1 MNLDSARPASFWAR
15 LRPDGLPR
23 GDHAWVAWFVLGFI
37 PPLFI
42 AIHVLIGL
50 RPEHYVLGAVALV
63 FAWWGPRLRGLI
75 RASGPFLLTG
85 LGYDFLRLAM
95 PLRGRIHVDDLW
107 HAERALFG
115 IKTSGGL
122 VVISDWVATH
132 THPVL
137 DAIFGGVY
145 VLYLIMPILVASLLY
160 AKVSAKDA
168 LLMSCT
174 FAAMSVIGWFIW
186 LAWPAAPPW
195 YVDRHGL
202 GPAVL
207 DAAPS
212 AAGGAR
218 FDDLFHVNFF
228 RRFYER
234 SWNVFGA
241 MPSLHV
247 AYGMLPLFG
256 IWRLGWR
263 FRVPAA
269 LWAAGM
275 LYASVYLRH
284 HYILDG
290 LVGMAVALAGL
301 AVFRALQHGA
311 QLLGTK
317 PAELENDRIDHARP
331 TDALSQETSK

>member
-1 MNLDSARPASFWAR
+1 
-15 LRPDGLPR
+15 
-23 GDHAWVAWFVLGFI
+23 VL
-37 PPLFI
+37 
-42 AIHVLIGL
+42 
-50 RPEHYVLGAVALV
+50 
-63 FAWWGPRLRGLI
+63 LRGLV
-75 RASGPFLLTG
+75 RVAGPFALTG

-107 HAERALFG
+107 RAENALFG
-115 IKTSGGL
+115 ITTSSGRL
-122 VVISDWVATH
+122 VITDWIATH

-145 VLYLIMPILVASLLY
+145 VLYLIVPLLVAASLY
-160 AKVSAKDA
+160 ARVSVEDA
-168 LLMSCT
+168 LIMSST
-174 FAAMSVIGWFIW
+174 FAVMSVIGWFIW

-202 GPAVL
+202 GGAVL

-218 FDDLFHVNFF
+218 FDDLFGVNLF

-247 AYGMLPLFG
+247 AYGMLPLIG
-256 IWRLGWR
+256 TWRLGWR
-263 FRVPAA
+263 ARLPAA
-269 LWAAGM
+269 LWAAAM
-275 LYASVYLRH
+275 FYASVYLRH

-290 LVGMAVALAGL
+290 LAGVAVALAGL
-301 AVFRALQHGA
+301 GVLAALRRALQ
-311 QLLGTK
+311 LL
-317 PAELENDRIDHARP
+317 ARDRAASERERLDHAGPAAAPSR
-331 TDALSQETSK
+331 ETTE